1 MPMPMWLTAEL
12 PVAMALI
19 TLLVTVTG
27 ELLRP
32 PAIMPMR
39 APLMLVLM
47 LAVFTW
53 LLVNAALGMPAT
65 EASTMLLSALLPDA
79 DAMIMLLPIAAW
91 LLSTA
96 PTPPLRLLPMVTL
109 LIVVLMA
116 AVFPWALFNA

>member
-1 MPMPMWLTAEL
+1 MCLTAEL